1 MNLLETPFS
10 RRSKSNKRQILD
22 DGRPVVSLHNLNIKN
37 SNSKMCSRSFKESW
51 YDSHKWLCGS
61 FYEQRLYCWPCVLLG
76 KVKNVWSSDGYF
88 DLKNLSRSVKKHEA
102 SKDPINNFIGLVR
115 LEKNKG
121 TIIDALNEGS
131 RLSKILYNDNVR
143 KNRLVLLQIIE
154 VVILLGKQELAFRG
168 HDESTL
174 SINQGNFRE
183 MFNLLIKQNA
193 ELLSHYEKISNV
205 FTGQSKTIQNEI
217 IHCVYEYIIDVI
229 KSEINDIHFFAVI
242 SDDTTDIVEKFQ
254 CAITLRYVKKTG
266 ELKESFLGFH
276 DVSSSKT
283 SESFFNLITSVLD
296 PYNFR
301 TKLIAQCYD
310 GASVMAGHVSGLQ
323 KRIKD
328 EAPNAALFTHCCAHR
343 LNLVLQ
349 QGSYCVPQYQIFFAT
364 LLGISVFFKKSPKR
378 TFVLDTIIGKRIP
391 IANETRWCTRSNIL
405 NFVVSNL
412 DKLLEVMECIRDNP
426 ESGMESINGAKGFIN
441 SLKKFEF
448 VFFMMIYKDI
458 FNITDT
464 LLLKYT
470 INISIQTM

>member
-1 MNLLETPFS
+1 MFPFNDLIVNLLETPFS
-10 RRSKSNKRQILD
+10 RRSESNKRQILD

-102 SKDPINNFIGLVR
+102 SKDHINNFIGLVR

-217 IHCVYEYIIDVI
+217 IHCVYE
-229 KSEINDIHFFAVI
+229 
-242 SDDTTDIVEKFQ
+242 
-254 CAITLRYVKKTG
+254 
-266 ELKESFLGFH
+266 
-276 DVSSSKT
+276 
-283 SESFFNLITSVLD
+283 
-296 PYNFR
+296 
-301 TKLIAQCYD
+301 
-310 GASVMAGHVSGLQ
+310 
-323 KRIKD
+323 
-328 EAPNAALFTHCCAHR
+328 
-343 LNLVLQ
+343 
-349 QGSYCVPQYQIFFAT
+349 
-364 LLGISVFFKKSPKR
+364 
-378 TFVLDTIIGKRIP
+378 
-391 IANETRWCTRSNIL
+391 
-405 NFVVSNL
+405 
-412 DKLLEVMECIRDNP
+412 
-426 ESGMESINGAKGFIN
+426 
-441 SLKKFEF
+441 
-448 VFFMMIYKDI
+448 
-458 FNITDT
+458 
-464 LLLKYT
+464 
-470 INISIQTM
+470 

>member
-1 MNLLETPFS
+1 
-10 RRSKSNKRQILD
+10 
-22 DGRPVVSLHNLNIKN
+22 
-37 SNSKMCSRSFKESW
+37 MCSRSFKESW

-102 SKDPINNFIGLVR
+102 SKDHINNFIGLVR

-174 SINQGNFRE
+174 SIIQGNFRE

-242 SDDTTDIVEKFQ
+242 SDDTTDIVEKSQ

-276 DVSSSKT
+276 D
-283 SESFFNLITSVLD
+283 
-296 PYNFR
+296 
-301 TKLIAQCYD
+301 LIAQCYV

-323 KRIKD
+323 KRIRD
-328 EAPNAALFTHCCAHR
+328 EAPNALFTHCCAHR

-349 QGSYCVPQYQIFFAT
+349 QGSYCVPKSRIFFAT
-364 LLGISVFFKKSPKR
+364 LIGISVFFKKSPKR

-391 IANETRWCTRSNIL
+391 IANETRWFTRSKIL

-412 DKLLEVMECIRDNP
+412 DKLLDVMECIRDNP
-426 ESGMESINGAKGFIN
+426 ESGMVEW
-441 SLKKFEF
+441 SL
-448 VFFMMIYKDI
+448 
-458 FNITDT
+458 
-464 LLLKYT
+464 
-470 INISIQTM
+470 

>member
-1 MNLLETPFS
+1 MFPFNDLIMNLLETPFS
-10 RRSKSNKRQILD
+10 RRSESNKRQILD
-22 DGRPVVSLHNLNIKN
+22 DGRPVVSLHNLNIQN
-37 SNSKMCSRSFKESW
+37 SISKMCSRSFKESW

-102 SKDPINNFIGLVR
+102 SKDHINNFIGLVR
-115 LEKNKG
+115 LEKNKE

-143 KNRLVLLQIIE
+143 KNRLLLLQIIE

-174 SINQGNFRE
+174 SNNQGNFRE
-183 MFNLLIKQNA
+183 MFNLFIKQNA

-242 SDDTTDIVEKFQ
+242 SDDTTDIVEKSQ

-283 SESFFNLITSVLD
+283 SESLFNLITSILD
-296 PYNFR
+296 LYNFR
-301 TKLIAQCYD
+301 TKLLAQCYH

-323 KRIKD
+323 KRIRD
-328 EAPNAALFTHCCAHR
+328 EAPNALFTHCCAHR

-349 QGSYCVPQYQIFFAT
+349 QGSYCVPQSRIFFAT

-378 TFVLDTIIGKRIP
+378 TFVLDTIIGKHIP
-391 IANETRWCTRSNIL
+391 IANETRWCTRSKIL

-426 ESGMESINGAKGFIN
+426 ESEME
-441 SLKKFEF
+441 LK
-448 VFFMMIYKDI
+448 V
-458 FNITDT
+458 
-464 LLLKYT
+464 L
-470 INISIQTM
+470 